1 MSKFAHKP
9 KKYASLPFKLRII
22 RVQQDAPEFRDGN
35 RAGPSESPELHR
47 AAWIGLE

>member
-22 RVQQDAPEFRDGN
+22 RVQQDAPEFRDSN
-35 RAGPSESPELHR
+35 
-47 AAWIGLE
+47 GLARQKAPNSIAPGG